1 MTAILFGLFSA
12 LTYGAADFTGGFASR
27 RVNSYAVVIWSD
39 ILAMPIIAVAA
50 WLSGDTFPSVRGV
63 WLSLLSGV
71 FGGVGILLL
80 YRSFAEG
87 RMSIAAPVSALMA
100 GMLPVVVGMFTQ
112 GLPGVFVFA
121 GMALALI
128 AIWFIARE
136 EGSPLHLNWVNVRL
150 PLFAG
155 ILFGM
160 FFVLMH
166 DIGGESILWPI
177 FILRFSAVA
186 VLVFIAYLIHQPLT
200 PPFRQW
206 YLLLMISV
214 FDVTGN
220 MFFILSNRAGRL
232 DVAAVLASLYP
243 GVTVLLAWIFLKE
256 RISRS
261 QWFGVLLAVAAIA
274 LIAL

>member
-39 ILAMPIIAVAA
+39 ILAMPIIATAA

-136 EGSPLHLNWVNVRL
+136 EGSSLQLNWVNVRL

-160 FFVLMH
+160 FLF
-166 DIGGESILWPI
+166 
-177 FILRFSAVA
+177 
-186 VLVFIAYLIHQPLT
+186 
-200 PPFRQW
+200 
-206 YLLLMISV
+206 
-214 FDVTGN
+214 
-220 MFFILSNRAGRL
+220 
-232 DVAAVLASLYP
+232 
-243 GVTVLLAWIFLKE
+243 
-256 RISRS
+256 
-261 QWFGVLLAVAAIA
+261 
-274 LIAL
+274 